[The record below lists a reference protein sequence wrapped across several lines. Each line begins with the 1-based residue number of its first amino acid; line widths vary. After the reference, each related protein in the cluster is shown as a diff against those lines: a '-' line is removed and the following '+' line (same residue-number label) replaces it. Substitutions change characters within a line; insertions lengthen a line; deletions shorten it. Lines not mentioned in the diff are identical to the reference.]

1 MSQRHQTAP
10 EDRISFPRKVVYGVG
25 GFVNNLLAS
34 AIGNMSIVLILVLGM
49 SPWLAGLLG
58 SLPRFTDAITD
69 PVMGFVSDRTRTRWG
84 RRRPYIFLGAIL
96 SGLVFVLL
104 WQMPAPTQLR
114 VKLVD
119 YGADAVY
126 SGGETGQDRGVLEAV
141 GDWARS
147 VVSTETIDDVEHEVV
162 VTPPALVAGAWV
174 SLDLPLSDFTNL
186 TTRWHLAQLLLSG
199 DLEDVYLDN
208 AYFYRLAEEED
219 GSEAEED
226 GSESVRG
233 SESVGGGAMEGLDA
247 PLEPAPEPIPRSPDD
262 VISLFSDAYDDM
274 AVGQWS
280 TEWDRAQVADVQV
293 AGNAVKHYS
302 DLRFA
307 AIDFGEQPV
316 DASEMTHLHLD
327 VWTPNAIQE
336 GKSQAWYF
344 WYFLIG
350 SVVFFVGYTIFATP
364 WVALGYE
371 LTPDYHE
378 RTRLMG
384 VQNFV
389 SNIAFII
396 APWFLAIMT
405 NPAWFRNQMQGARS
419 LAVAVAV
426 ATIGLGVL
434 PAIFLRERN
443 ATADG
448 PAGSVRDNVMEFL
461 RGLVQTVRCK
471 PFLMLCLATFLIF
484 NGFIMIASFQIWVF
498 IHHVYAGSTADGAA
512 LAGLAGTFGIVF
524 GFVVIAFVTWMGT
537 KIGKR
542 HALIVSTSISIFG
555 YALKWFCYTPEHPM
569 LALLPAPFL
578 AFGLGGLFTLMGSM
592 VADVVDLDEISTGE
606 RREGMFGSIYWWVV
620 KLGQSLAV
628 AGGGFLLTAAGF
640 DETPGAV
647 QSVQTLTLMR
657 AFDAFVPLLL
667 SAVALWAIVKFP
679 ITEESARQVR
689 AELERRRAATAN

>member
-1 MSQRHQTAP
+1 MSQHYRTAP
-10 EDRISFPRKVVYGVG
+10 EDRISFPRKVAYGIG

-34 AIGNMSIVLILVLGM
+34 AIGGMSIVLILVLGM

-58 SLPRFTDAITD
+58 SLPRFTDAVTD

-96 SGLVFVLL
+96 SGIVFALL
-104 WQMPAPTQLR
+104 WQMPAPAQFR

-119 YGADAVY
+119 YGADGAY
-126 SGGETGQDRGVLEAV
+126 SGGETGEDRGVLQAV
-141 GDWARS
+141 GEWARS
-147 VVSTETIDDVEHEVV
+147 IVSTETIDDVEHEVV
-162 VTPPALVAGAWV
+162 VTPPALVTGAWV

-186 TTRWHLAQLLLSG
+186 TTREHLAQLLISG

-208 AYFYRLAEEED
+208 VYLYRSATAAGEEPEP
-219 GSEAEED
+219 A
-226 GSESVRG
+226 
-233 SESVGGGAMEGLDA
+233 GGQDVAGVDA
-247 PLEPAPEPIPRSPDD
+247 PSAPAPEPAPRAASE
-262 VISLFSDAYDDM
+262 VVSLFSDAYDDV

-280 TEWDRAQVADVQV
+280 TEWDRADVEDVQV
-293 AGNAVKHYS
+293 AGNAVKRYS
-302 DLRFA
+302 NLRFA
-307 AIDFGEQPV
+307 GIDFGDQPV
-316 DASEMTHLHLD
+316 DASAMTHLHID
-327 VWTPNAIQE
+327 VWTPNATNE
-336 GKSQAWYF
+336 GKSQIWYF

-405 NPAWFRNQMQGARS
+405 NPAWFRNQMQGARW
-419 LAVAVAV
+419 LALAVAV
-426 ATIGLGVL
+426 ATIGLGVV

-443 ATADG
+443 VPTDAPGGT
-448 PAGSVRDNVMEFL
+448 VKDNVVEFL
-461 RGLVQTVRCK
+461 GGLVQTVKCK
-471 PFLMLCLATFLIF
+471 PFLMLCVATFLIF
-484 NGFIMIASFQIWVF
+484 NGFIMISSFQIWVF
-498 IHHVYAGSTADGAA
+498 IHHIYGGSAADGAW
-512 LAGLAGTFGIVF
+512 LAGLVGTLGIVF
-524 GFVVIAFVTWMGT
+524 GFVVIAFVTWLGT
-537 KIGKR
+537 KVGKR
-542 HALIVSTSISIFG
+542 HALIASTSISVLG
-555 YALKWFCYTPEHPM
+555 YALKWFCYSPEYPM

-592 VADVVDLDEISTGE
+592 VADVVDLDEITTGE

-620 KLGQSLAV
+620 KLGQSLAI

-647 QSVQTLTLMR
+647 QTAQTLTLMR
-657 AFDAFVPLLL
+657 VFDAFVPLAL
-667 SAVALWAIVKFP
+667 SAIAIWAVFKFP
-679 ITEESARQVR
+679 ITEESAREVR
-689 AELERRRAATAN
+689 EELERRRAAA